1 MVNKI
6 KYTLKAI
13 NIIGL
18 NYKTSDIETRD
29 KISIPKTQYA
39 QFLSEIQ
46 QNFEDIKEC
55 CLVSTCNRTELI
67 FISKTTD
74 DDSIQNLTK
83 WIIDWLTSLTDSD
96 PTLLLEALY
105 IHQGT
110 DAIKHLMQVASG
122 LDSMVLGEPQIL
134 GQIKEAVSIAKSNNS
149 IKSKLTLIF
158 DHVFTCAKKIRSTTK
173 IGHCPVSMAF
183 SAMQI
188 VNQHSNNQQILIVG
202 AGVTGQLLLKHL
214 VNNKNNNHN
223 IYITNRTE
231 KSAESIAAEFGIS
244 AISWSDFRRDLN
256 QFDVIICAA
265 QADHYLLSKKDLK
278 TKDINLAT
286 PILCID
292 MAMPRNIDPEVEKLI
307 SVTLINIDDIGNML
321 QDNALKRAK
330 AIPEAEKLISSQINK
345 FINEVKLSE
354 YHIGIKAFREYTKH
368 VGTDIIEN
376 IISDLKQS
384 LTSNK
389 NLDNGLGKDID
400 FEKILKEYNYLFTQK
415 WLHQPTKK
423 IQEWLQNNK
432 SLNTEDL
439 FDLFKETENISQ

>member
-6 KYTLKAI
+6 TCALKAI

-18 NYKTSDIETRD
+18 NYKTADIETRD
-29 KISIPKTQYA
+29 KISIPKSQYA
-39 QFLSEIQ
+39 KFLTEIKL
-46 QNFEDIKEC
+46 NFEDIVEC
-55 CLVSTCNRTELI
+55 CLLSTCNRTELI
-67 FISKTTD
+67 FISKTSD
-74 DDSIQNLTK
+74 DNSVQNLTQ
-83 WIIDWLTSLTDSD
+83 WIINWLASLTDSS
-96 PTLLLEALY
+96 PTLLLETLY
-105 IHQGT
+105 IHQGA
-110 DAIKHLMQVASG
+110 DAVKHLMQVASG

-134 GQIKEAVSIAKSNNS
+134 GQIKEAVAIAKSSNA

-214 VNNKNNNHN
+214 INNKNKNHD

-265 QADHYLLSKKDLK
+265 QADHYLISKKDLK

-286 PILCID
+286 PTLCID

-307 SVTLINIDDIGNML
+307 SVTLINIDDIGSML
-321 QDNALKRAK
+321 QDNALKRAQ
-330 AIPEAEKLISSQINK
+330 AIPEAEKIISIQINK
-345 FINEVKLSE
+345 LINDVKLSE
-354 YHIGIKAFREYTKH
+354 YHSGIKAFREYTKN
-368 VGTDIIEN
+368 VGADIIEN
-376 IISDLKQS
+376 IISDLKQNT
-384 LTSNK
+384 TSDKDLNK
-389 NLDNGLGKDID
+389 CLGKDID

-432 SLNTEDL
+432 SLNAEDL
-439 FDLFKETENISQ
+439 FDLFKESESITQ

>member
-1 MVNKI
+1 MKSSI
-6 KYTLKAI
+6 KYTLKAV

-18 NYKTSDIETRD
+18 NYKTADIETRD

-39 QFLSEIQ
+39 KFLSEIK
-46 QNFEDIKEC
+46 QNFEDIIEC

-67 FISKTTD
+67 FISKVTD
-74 DDSIQNLTK
+74 HNSIQNLTK
-83 WIIDWLTSLTDSD
+83 WIIDWLINLTDSD

-134 GQIKEAVSIAKSNNS
+134 GQIKEAVSIAKANSS

-188 VNQHSNNQQILIVG
+188 VNQNSNNQQILIVG

-214 VNNKNNNHN
+214 VNNKNHHHD

-244 AISWSDFRRDLN
+244 AIAWSDFRTDLN

-265 QADHYLLSKKDLK
+265 QADHYLISKKDLK
-278 TKDINLAT
+278 TKELKLAT
-286 PILCID
+286 PTLCID
-292 MAMPRNIDPEVEKLI
+292 MAMPRNIDPDVEKLI

-321 QDNALKRAK
+321 QDNALKRAQ
-330 AIPEAEKLISSQINK
+330 AIPEAEKIISSQINK

-354 YHIGIKAFREYTKH
+354 YHSGIKEFREYTKS
-368 VGTDIIEN
+368 VGADIIKS
-376 IISDLKQS
+376 IISDLKQNIAS
-384 LTSNK
+384 
-389 NLDNGLGKDID
+389 GKDSEKELD
-400 FEKILKEYNYLFTQK
+400 FEKILIEYNYLFTQNGYINP
-415 WLHQPTKK
+415 LKK
-423 IQEWLQNNK
+423 FK
-432 SLNTEDL
+432 SC
-439 FDLFKETENISQ
+439 FKIIST

>member
-1 MVNKI
+1 MPNKTT
-6 KYTLKAI
+6 YALKTI

-18 NYKTSDIETRD
+18 NYKTADIATRD
-29 KISIPKTQYA
+29 KLSIPKTQYA
-39 QFLSEIQ
+39 KFLSEIK

-74 DDSIQNLTK
+74 NNSIQNLTK
-83 WIIDWLTSLTDSD
+83 WIIDWLTSLTEAD

-134 GQIKEAVSIAKSNNS
+134 GQIKEAVSIAKSSNA

-173 IGHCPVSMAF
+173 IGNCPVSMAF

-214 VNNKNNNHN
+214 VNNKNNNHDV
-223 IYITNRTE
+223 YITNRTE

-244 AISWSDFRRDLN
+244 AIAWSDFRRDLN

-265 QADHYLLSKKDLK
+265 QADHYLISKKDLK

-286 PILCID
+286 PTLCID

-321 QDNALKRAK
+321 QDNALQRAK
-330 AIPEAEKLISSQINK
+330 AIPEAEKIISSQINK

-368 VGTDIIEN
+368 VGADIIEN

-384 LTSNK
+384 ISSDK
-389 NLDNGLGKDID
+389 GLDKDID

-423 IQEWLQNNK
+423 IQEWLQSNK
-432 SLNTEDL
+432 SLNAEDL